1 MKKTMVLIMSC
12 LMLLAGC
19 FHDDLSWKELLDAQG
34 NKLSEQERAL
44 QEQQARLDAEQRRL
58 DELAGK
64 YDGLKKSDT
73 PFMLVMATNPADT
86 ITKSVDFSSLFRVN
100 PSGVAVTKD
109 MIALDCIS
117 SKQFFRVEPETKA
130 SYVKKSDHF
139 SLKNLEVDKNAAG
152 ESLDG
157 QYLATLTSA
166 SEAAVWDD
174 SRMAFVGAY
183 VDKEGKPQYISSE
196 AFNTVMMPLP
206 AEGLDSW
213 LYPHASFK
221 MKKTRKEGDT
231 TVQEDTL
238 GMVYVPLDGL
248 TFMTQDKS
256 DARFYSA
263 ANLSEVTF
271 LPDEGCTAAV
281 HIDFNQEKHYV
292 SFVPDTTNN
301 ETWRQFQD
309 STGIKRQDVA
319 GTLVLRDRW
328 GGASTCH
335 LVMSWYNTTVFELSY
350 EVTAEEI
357 RKGYP
362 VNFTDEV
369 AKLGL
374 VYSDYAA
381 CRRLFPVPVHMVI
394 DGLEY
399 MPDDFSSQTEV
410 EKGVLTLYDTPVPG
424 KTYRTQE
431 IRDLRIGVSD
441 IDPKEIPASIR
452 LSFYISVTIKAENN

>member
-1 MKKTMVLIMSC
+1 MVMIMSC

-19 FHDDLSWKELLDAQG
+19 FHDDLSWKDLLDEQG
-34 NKLSEQERAL
+34 NRLSEQERAL
-44 QEQQARLDAEQRRL
+44 QEQQAKLEAEQRRL
-58 DELAGK
+58 EELAGK

-86 ITKSVDFSSLFRVN
+86 ITKGVDFTSLFRVN

-109 MIALDCIS
+109 MIALDCIAS
-117 SKQFFRVEPETKA
+117 RQFFRVDPATKA

-139 SLKNLEVDKNAAG
+139 SLKDLELDKNATG

-166 SEAAVWDD
+166 SEAAVWDE

-183 VDKEGKPQYISSE
+183 VDKEAKPQYISSE

-213 LYPHASFK
+213 TYPHASFK
-221 MKKTRKEGDT
+221 VKMIKREGET
-231 TVQEDTL
+231 TTEEDTL
-238 GMVYVPLDGL
+238 GLVYVPLDGL
-248 TFMTQDKS
+248 TFKTKDDS
-256 DARFYSA
+256 DMRFYSA

-292 SFVPDTTNN
+292 SFAPDTANN

-309 STGIKRQDVA
+309 STGIKRQDVS
-319 GTLVLRDRW
+319 GTMVLRDRW
-328 GGASTCH
+328 GGSSTLH
-335 LVMSWYNTTVFELSY
+335 LVMSWYNTTEFELFY
-350 EVTAEEI
+350 EVSAEDI
-357 RKGYP
+357 RKGFP
-362 VNFTDEV
+362 VDFTAEV

-374 VYSDYAA
+374 VYGDFDA
-381 CRRLFPVPVHMVI
+381 CRRLFPLPVHMVKE
-394 DGLEY
+394 GLEF
-399 MPDDFSSQTEV
+399 MPDGYTD

-424 KTYRTQE
+424 QTYRTQE
-431 IRDLRIGVSD
+431 IRDVRVGVSD
-441 IDPKEIPASIR
+441 IDAKDLPVSVR
-452 LSFYISVTIKAENN
+452 FSFNINVTIKAVN